1 MIKKDVDMTK
11 ASVVNDWDDENF
23 DSVSCYDSAS
33 VNIEHPPP
41 PIPAIINLNQQKLST
56 TDNNIQTR
64 IIPCKYAVR
73 GTCQLG
79 DKCLYLHDGK

>member
-1 MIKKDVDMTK
+1 MINEDVDMTNTP
-11 ASVVNDWDDENF
+11 VDNNWDDENF
-23 DSVSCYDSAS
+23 DSVSCYDSTPAD
-33 VNIEHPPP
+33 NEYPPP
-41 PIPAIINLNQQKLST
+41 PIPTIINLNKQQLST

-73 GTCQLG
+73 GTCHLG